1 MERSLNHC
9 FTTWLNPY
17 NKRGRYKKRENGEKK
32 VVGEIKWKLDGSKL
46 TALFPS
52 VAKGSE
58 ESWFHLPGW
67 QVAADRTFPV
77 TPAVASRAVRVRRC
91 GHLPDYPA
99 GYIFIESILFTFCP
113 QRFTLRL
120 NSGALTMADE
130 VSFILLTAPLPIFS
144 LFGRLI
150 AQGLKGL
157 LHRGMTRDLM
167 QCHCLPLSLFMGWQW
182 CGAQQEKKVCA
193 KCDCFF

>member
-1 MERSLNHC
+1 MA
-9 FTTWLNPY
+9 
-17 NKRGRYKKRENGEKK
+17 
-32 VVGEIKWKLDGSKL
+32 EIKWKLDGSKL

-77 TPAVASRAVRVRRC
+77 THAVASPVVSVRRC

-113 QRFTLRL
+113 LRFTLRL
-120 NSGALTMADE
+120 NSGALTKADE

-144 LFGRLI
+144 LFGRVI
-150 AQGLKGL
+150 AQGLTGL
-157 LHRGMTRDLM
+157 LHRAMKRDLM
-167 QCHCLPLSLFMGWQW
+167 RCHCLPLILFTGSQW
-182 CGAQQEKKVCA
+182 CGAQHERKKFVPSVIVSSNKHQRGQLLCVTIQVNSFLG
-193 KCDCFF
+193 KCFFPFSAS

>member
-17 NKRGRYKKRENGEKK
+17 NKRWRYKKRENGEKK
-32 VVGEIKWKLDGSKL
+32 VVGEIKRELDGSKL

-67 QVAADRTFPV
+67 WVAADRTFPV
-77 TPAVASRAVRVRRC
+77 TPAVAVSVRHC

-99 GYIFIESILFTFCP
+99 GYIFIESILFTSHPKVYIKVELGCTYNGRWSKLYPSYSTPPHLLTVWETDSTGFKGAAWP
-113 QRFTLRL
+113 WHEKGSHAMPLSATDFVH
-120 NSGALTMADE
+120 ALTVM
-130 VSFILLTAPLPIFS
+130 
-144 LFGRLI
+144 
-150 AQGLKGL
+150 
-157 LHRGMTRDLM
+157 
-167 QCHCLPLSLFMGWQW
+167 W
-182 CGAQQEKKVCA
+182 CPAWKKKKFVPS
-193 KCDCFF
+193 CDCFF

>member
-1 MERSLNHC
+1 M
-9 FTTWLNPY
+9 
-17 NKRGRYKKRENGEKK
+17 
-32 VVGEIKWKLDGSKL
+32 GEIKWKLDGSKL
-46 TALFPS
+46 TAPFPS

-67 QVAADRTFPV
+67 WVAADRTFPV
-77 TPAVASRAVRVRRC
+77 TPAVASRAVSVRRC

-99 GYIFIESILFTFCP
+99 GYIFIESILFTSCP

-144 LFGRLI
+144 LFGSLI
-150 AQGLKGL
+150 APGLKGL
-157 LHRGMTRDLM
+157 LHRAMKGDLM
-167 QCHCLPLSLFMGWQW
+167 QCHCLPLILFNDNEVVPSMKK
-182 CGAQQEKKVCA
+182 KKVCA